1 MLLYGIQNKIVS
13 FFCSVRRRCCCIGSP
28 LASMWI
34 ELWIV
39 KPKEKGQTAKIQATV
54 VVENKVKTEAKMKQI
69 IGEGQYEK
77 QGEEHHHCW

>member
-1 MLLYGIQNKIVS
+1 MDSNILSNIKKCLLNCELKIVK
-13 FFCSVRRRCCCIGSP
+13 RE
-28 LASMWI
+28 M
-34 ELWIV
+34 
-39 KPKEKGQTAKIQATV
+39 KPEEKGQTAKIQATV